1 MCLLTPFHTLLAHS
15 TRSVGR
21 PIICLFNYNFIMF
34 HCTLCRPRS
43 PVSIERKRPFGLRE
57 RGTEFP
63 PPRRAREG
71 PPSHRGTERGR
82 APPLRSSFSRL
93 SVSRADARQART
105 DARGL
110 AAPARLSRLSR
121 PHPALRC
128 VCVCV
133 VCVCLRAPPRPR
145 SPRSRGSRACRL
157 PPRRL
162 GTRQPVP
169 ATLAPPHGR
178 AIQTLPRTHVHRC
191 DICECEGVGDIP

>member
-63 PPRRAREG
+63 PPRGRARRATVAPNG
-71 PPSHRGTERGR
+71 AGRRLSARPSRVSRSRARTPGRRGR
-82 APPLRSSFSRL
+82 TRAASRL
-93 SVSRADARQART
+93 LRGSLGSRGPT
-105 DARGL
+105 L
-110 AAPARLSRLSR
+110 PCAA
-121 PHPALRC
+121 C
-128 VCVCV
+128 VCVWS

-191 DICECEGVGDIP
+191 DICECEGVGDIR